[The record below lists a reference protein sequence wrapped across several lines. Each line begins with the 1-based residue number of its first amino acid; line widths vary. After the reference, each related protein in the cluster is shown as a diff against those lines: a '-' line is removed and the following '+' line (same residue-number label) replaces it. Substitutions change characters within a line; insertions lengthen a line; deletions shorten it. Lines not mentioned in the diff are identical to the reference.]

1 MKRLKRKKLKKAVK
15 NDGKFLVV
23 DTEKIAEKMIKE
35 EDNINPEILKKG
47 EVVKVKA
54 VKPKRHKTVQINGK
68 DKEKGVYKAA
78 EFQAYIIWKSLPAM
92 LRGENKTTLNKFG
105 IEDELSIEMLAIEN
119 QVEFAKKFKIKPG
132 TCSEWNK
139 ILVDDNLIYESIRRW
154 AKMITP
160 NVIMALG
167 KTAMRTGKAPEVM
180 AWGKIIEDFKD
191 KAEVDAS
198 EDLKE
203 IMKKMDKLLP
213 E

>member
-1 MKRLKRKKLKKAVK
+1 MKRLKRKIQKPKKV
-15 NDGKFLVV
+15 
-23 DTEKIAEKMIKE
+23 I
-35 EDNINPEILKKG
+35 
-47 EVVKVKA
+47 KVK
-54 VKPKRHKTVQINGK
+54 RTKTVKIK
-68 DKEKGVYKAA
+68 DKADEITEEKKVYKSA

-92 LRGENKTTLNKFG
+92 LRGEKRATLDKFG
-105 IEDELSIEMLAIEN
+105 IDDELSIKMLEIKS
-119 QVEFAKKFKIKPG
+119 QTEFAEKFKIKRA

-139 ILVDDNLIYESIRRW
+139 ILVDDNLIYDSIRNW

-180 AWGKIIEDFKD
+180 AWGKIIEDLKD
-191 KAEVDAS
+191 KSEVDAS

-213 E
+213 N